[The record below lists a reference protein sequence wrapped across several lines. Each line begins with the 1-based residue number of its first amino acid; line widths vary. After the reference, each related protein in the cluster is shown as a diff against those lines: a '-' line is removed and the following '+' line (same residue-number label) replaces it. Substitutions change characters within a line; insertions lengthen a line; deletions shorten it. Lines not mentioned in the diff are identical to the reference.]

1 MDRGRRRRGRHGDFL
16 VGSDMSLKTPL
27 GRVLGLGSAKEGTD
41 HWWGQR
47 VSAVAMLILGSWF
60 VYSLVGLES
69 LTYLDVIRFIGVP
82 LNGVLLS
89 LLSITLAYHSYLG
102 VQVVIEDYV
111 HAPGTKVVS
120 LLLSRFAHVFV
131 AIAAVYAIL
140 VIGIGS

>member
-1 MDRGRRRRGRHGDFL
+1 
-16 VGSDMSLKTPL
+16 MSLKTPL

-41 HWWGQR
+41 HWWAQR
-47 VSAVAMLILGSWF
+47 VSAVALILLGSWF
-60 VYSLVGLES
+60 VISMLRLES
-69 LTYLDVIRFIGVP
+69 MTYLDVIRFSGTP
-82 LNGVLLS
+82 MNAVLLS
-89 LLSITLAYHSYLG
+89 LLSLTLAYHSYLG

-111 HAPGTKVVS
+111 HASATKVVS

>member
-1 MDRGRRRRGRHGDFL
+1 MDRGRLRRSRHGNFL
-16 VGSDMSLKTPL
+16 VGSNMSLKTPL
-27 GRVLGLGSAKEGTD
+27 GRVLGLGSAKDGTD

-47 VSAVAMLILGSWF
+47 VSAVAMIILGSWF
-60 VYSLVGLES
+60 VYSLIGLES

-111 HAPGTKVVS
+111 HAPATKVVS

>member
-1 MDRGRRRRGRHGDFL
+1 
-16 VGSDMSLKTPL
+16 VGGDMSLKTPL

-41 HWWGQR
+41 HWWAQR
-47 VSAVAMLILGSWF
+47 VSAVAMIVLGSWF
-60 VYSLVGLES
+60 VYSLLSLES
-69 LTYLDVIRFIGVP
+69 LTYLDVIRFVGVP

-111 HAPGTKVVS
+111 HTPATKVVS